1 MKRVTSLFWLPLI
14 IIGFS
19 LVSAAQDLKPVQLP
33 PPQTSGGRPLMEV
46 LRDRHTTRE
55 WSTQPLSLQTLS
67 SLLWAAWGINRPDGH
82 RTAPS
87 DMNRQATT
95 IYVVNGDGAYWYDAK
110 TNTLNPV
117 LLGDIRASTGTQP
130 YVKFAPLDLIY
141 VADLT
146 KDGPPTPSEPELYN
160 AADVGFIGQNVYLYM
175 ASEGLVGAFRN
186 QIDRVAL
193 SKLLKLQPTQRIM
206 FAQAVGYPKK

>member
-1 MKRVTSLFWLPLI
+1 MKRTTSLFRLVLI

-33 PPQTSGGRPLMEV
+33 PPQTTGGRPLMEV
-46 LRDRHTTRE
+46 LKDRHTTRE
-55 WSTQPLSLQTLS
+55 FSTQQLSPQTLS
-67 SLLWAAWGINRPDGH
+67 NLLWAAFGINRPDGR

-87 DMNRQATT
+87 DLNRQETT
-95 IYVVNGDGAYWYDAK
+95 IYVVNGDGAYRYDAK
-110 TNTLNPV
+110 ANTLNPV

-130 YVKFAPLDLIY
+130 YVKYAPLDLVY

-146 KDGPPTPSEPELYN
+146 KDGPPAPSEPELYN
-160 AADVGFIGQNVYLYM
+160 AAGVGFIAQNVYLYC
-175 ASEGLVGAFRN
+175 ASEGLVGGFRS
-186 QIDRVAL
+186 QIDRAAL